1 MDMGLTWA
9 LGYLPSSLGSS
20 SDDLR
25 KSTSTDMT
33 HQSESVWTVRCSKQS
48 VIPYLSKSDDVPT
61 SGDPS
66 LSESLKFEDL
76 STSPSLSESDWLELW
91 ASEGITG
98 IKDTSGQDSRS
109 KRRTLGNAFHAC
121 HINVRAPRGYD
132 VRHYRCPENLRPQT
146 CRHLNSSHCCR
157 LRPHSPWQISGSHS
171 TGIGQA
177 SSGQSQTCDIM
188 CHQASPRQLH
198 ERFGTHSGRSDGGS
212 VVDVGTTGSGTVG
225 ASTMGVTVTV
235 DTVRRLF
242 SCEAHTNSQLCG
254 KNLGVGT
261 VYEHHFRTG
270 RGRNLHSKKAPYLLD
285 SRGHGDRLHS
295 RVADQRSIKHDG
307 VLLPGRCL
315 RKAHYRLA

>member
-25 KSTSTDMT
+25 KSTSTEVTDMT
-33 HQSESVWTVRCSKQS
+33 HQSESVWKVRCSKQS

-171 TGIGQA
+171 TGI
-177 SSGQSQTCDIM
+177 
-188 CHQASPRQLH
+188 
-198 ERFGTHSGRSDGGS
+198 
-212 VVDVGTTGSGTVG
+212 
-225 ASTMGVTVTV
+225 
-235 DTVRRLF
+235 VRRAQANRRNVT
-242 SCEAHTNSQLCG
+242 SCATRRLPVNCTSDSVLTQGARTVAQSWMLGQRAQEQL
-254 KNLGVGT
+254 
-261 VYEHHFRTG
+261 
-270 RGRNLHSKKAPYLLD
+270 
-285 SRGHGDRLHS
+285 GHRLWE
-295 RVADQRSIKHDG
+295 
-307 VLLPGRCL
+307 
-315 RKAHYRLA
+315 